1 MRRGR
6 MNDKDDGGMKDWM
19 DEEGER
25 DVGWIWEGERMK
37 DEGWMRE

>member
-1 MRRGR
+1 

-25 DVGWIWEGERMK
+25 EMWDGFGRER
-37 DEGWMRE
+37 E